1 MYLKLITNIT
11 KSKIIKDKKG
21 IFASNKLISVKN
33 RFVFITTLMCFF
45 ILSLTSCSSK
55 QDLLY
60 FNQSAPVSNEE
71 FIWSEIFIQTN
82 DIVSVKITTDVPEL
96 SLVYN
101 ISKSQQDN
109 IQGGNAQLQGYLV
122 ANDGTINIP
131 VLGVQKI
138 AGLTLIQAEKQIQKS
153 LVEGGFLKNPVVIC
167 RLLNAKF
174 TVLGEVNNP
183 GTYTFYENSLTLLQA
198 LGLSGDL
205 TINGVRKKIMII
217 RTENG
222 KQTYSTIDL
231 TKSDWF
237 KSPFY
242 FVKPNDVIIVD
253 PNTAKVKSAG
263 IINNPGN
270 FISILSVILTSII
283 LIRNL

>member
-1 MYLKLITNIT
+1 M
-11 KSKIIKDKKG
+11 
-21 IFASNKLISVKN
+21 V
-33 RFVFITTLMCFF
+33 
-45 ILSLTSCSSK
+45 
-55 QDLLY
+55 Y
-60 FNQSAPVSNEE
+60 FNQSAPISDES
-71 FIWSEIFIQTN
+71 FRWSEIFIQTN

-96 SLVYN
+96 SSIYN
-101 ISKSQQDN
+101 FSSSQQN
-109 IQGGNAQLQGYLV
+109 SSGNAASMQLQGYLV

-131 VLGVQKI
+131 VLGIQKI
-138 AGLTLIQAEKQIQKS
+138 AGLTLIQAEKQIQKA

-174 TVLGEVNNP
+174 TVLGEVNSP

-205 TINGVRKKIMII
+205 TINGVRKKITII

-222 KQTYSTIDL
+222 KQTYGTVDL

-270 FISILSVILTSII
+270 FISILSVVLSSII
-283 LIRNL
+283 LIKNL